1 LFKKLEICKRMGQ
14 FDDNCTDEL
23 STTGEGGIVC
33 GRPAQ
38 LRDKLS
44 MVNEDNSVETEDDSI
59 KLMED
64 DSIEARMERK
74 FERMMEGRKAFSDLR
89 APDKPPPWLDKE
101 AARRGREVYLRSL
114 LQHSFGVMDALLM
127 GLCIPNFYQPLVF
140 SRQSLSTKLARKRYM
155 DTGALVFSWY
165 LGDAWEQESLP
176 SRMIRRVNAMHKS
189 VAVKVRPLG
198 LQALAEEASGVLREV
213 GAEEIDQ
220 LDEQDLILLESVKEL
235 REEMEMSP
243 SFYEYVNDSVLFSE
257 MDMTM
262 VQGAFVGPFLLFHSH
277 YGFGSNE
284 QELSDFLHLWRVHGY
299 YLGISEENNA
309 IQETVEDTKALAE
322 IFLDR
327 ILRPCMLHITPE
339 SMYMAKVAFPSLD
352 YHVSTYTNFL
362 LVGLPLPRLWASFTY
377 QQVFRYYWR
386 QFFMEWLAQ
395 IPGLRQLLN
404 RLVSNICD
412 VNFLVECVC
421 HLRFVVWPNFGQD
434 SDVGTRSDVRS

>member
-1 LFKKLEICKRMGQ
+1 M
-14 FDDNCTDEL
+14 DEL
-23 STTGEGGIVC
+23 STRGEGGVVC
-33 GRPAQ
+33 ARPVE
-38 LRDKLS
+38 LVVDKS
-44 MVNEDNSVETEDDSI
+44 TFVNEESSVKTEDDSREVI
-59 KLMED
+59 EG
-64 DSIEARMERK
+64 DSINVRMERK
-74 FERMMEGRKAFSDLR
+74 FERMMEGRQTFSNLR
-89 APDKPPPWLDKE
+89 TPDRPPQWLDKE

-165 LGDAWEQESLP
+165 LGDAWEKESLP
-176 SRMIRRVNAMHKS
+176 ARMIRRVNAMHKS

-198 LQALAEEASGVLREV
+198 LEALAEEASGVLREV
-213 GAEEIDQ
+213 GAEDDQ
-220 LDEQDLILLESVKEL
+220 LDEQDLVLLESVKEL
-235 REEMEMSP
+235 RDEMELSP

-309 IQETVEDTKALAE
+309 VQETVEDTKVLAE

-377 QQVFRYYWR
+377 KQVFRYYWR
-386 QFFMEWLAQ
+386 RFFMEWLAQ

-404 RLVSNICD
+404 HLVSNI
-412 VNFLVECVC
+412 FHRLVRMYQARES
-421 HLRFVVWPNFGQD
+421 NKE
-434 SDVGTRSDVRS
+434 T

>member
-1 LFKKLEICKRMGQ
+1 MG
-14 FDDNCTDEL
+14 F
-23 STTGEGGIVC
+23 
-33 GRPAQ
+33 
-38 LRDKLS
+38 
-44 MVNEDNSVETEDDSI
+44 VNEESSVKTEDDSSDV
-59 KLMED
+59 MEE
-64 DSIEARMERK
+64 DSIKARMERK
-74 FERMMEGRKAFSDLR
+74 FERMMEGRKAFSNLR
-89 APDKPPPWLDKE
+89 TPDKPPPWLDKQ
-101 AARRGREVYLRSL
+101 AARRGREVYMRSL

-165 LGDAWEQESLP
+165 LGDAWEKESLP
-176 SRMIRRVNAMHKS
+176 ARMISRANAMHKS

-198 LQALAEEASGVLREV
+198 LETLAEEASAVLREV
-213 GAEEIDQ
+213 GAKDDQ
-220 LDEQDLILLESVKEL
+220 LDEQDLVLLESVKEL
-235 REEMEMSP
+235 RDEMELSP

-309 IQETVEDTKALAE
+309 VQETVEDTKVLAE

-339 SMYMAKVAFPSLD
+339 SMYMAKVAF
-352 YHVSTYTNFL
+352 HRL
-362 LVGLPLPRLWASFTY
+362 LGV
-377 QQVFRYYWR
+377 YY
-386 QFFMEWLAQ
+386 LS
-395 IPGLRQLLN
+395 
-404 RLVSNICD
+404 V
-412 VNFLVECVC
+412 
-421 HLRFVVWPNFGQD
+421 
-434 SDVGTRSDVRS
+434 